1 MDSLVGMIIPD
12 GMNQFFSA
20 LALQT
25 QRQLANMS
33 IPMVVLNSDNSPD
46 NEIQGVKLLLKMN
59 VKGIIFVSVGDNKE
73 VYYQLRS
80 SKIPIV
86 IVDREIPETENCD
99 FVISDNKIGIIEAVK
114 YLCDLGHSKIGILKG
129 SQNTDPGR
137 IRYKA
142 FQEAL
147 GTCGLEGNPRLE
159 FDGEFDYLSG
169 LKAADE
175 IYNIPKTNRPTAVIS
190 CNDFMAFG
198 LLQGLSRLEIK
209 VPEDISIIGVDD
221 IPLCEWSNPKL
232 TTIRQDTT
240 QIAIWSANYLV
251 SRITETYIGS
261 PRLEWVEPRLIKRE
275 SVKIYKET
283 IEVLNEK

>member
-1 MDSLVGMIIPD
+1 MNSLVGMIIPD

-25 QRQLANMS
+25 QRQLANMG

-46 NEIQGVKLLLKMN
+46 NEIQGVDLLLKKMN
-59 VKGIIFVSVGDNKE
+59 VEGIIFVSVGDNEE
-73 VYYQLRS
+73 VYHQLRES
-80 SKIPIV
+80 NIPIV

-99 FVISDNKIGIIEAVK
+99 FVISNNKVGIIEAVK
-114 YLCDLGHSKIGILKG
+114 YLVTLGHKKLGILKG
-129 SQNTDPGR
+129 LQNTDPGR

-142 FQEAL
+142 FLEAMDECEL
-147 GTCGLEGNPRLE
+147 KHDPRLE
-159 FDGEFDYLSG
+159 FDGEFDFLSG
-169 LKAADE
+169 TKAAEE
-175 IYNIPKTNRPTAVIS
+175 IYNLSKGKRPTAVIS

-198 LLQGLSRLEIK
+198 LLQGLARLEIN
-209 VPEDISIIGVDD
+209 VPNDISIIGVDD

-240 QIAIWSANYLV
+240 QIAIWAAKYLV
-251 SRITETYIGS
+251 SRIAGECSDT

-275 SVKIYKET
+275 SVKIFGNK
-283 IEVLNEK
+283 I